1 VWSRGKSGDNIKRL
15 PIADKYLDSL
25 LCEFRT
31 SFTRKASFEWFV
43 VIVISFMLGSDCT
56 GVTSVIRKLVLNGK
70 HYESILHFFH
80 SSSWDINIL
89 WNKWGMI
96 VKKHAP
102 LIQVDGYTI
111 LAGDGIKQPK
121 EAKKMPGVKRHHQES
136 ENVSKSE
143 YIFGHLFGVIGALA
157 EKSGKMFCI
166 PLGAS
171 IQNGVNKIREWNQ
184 EKTTDLS
191 HVEQVVHMAGKCIAA
206 MDRSMIVLDR
216 LFLSVSALQ
225 ICLKYVTPTGE
236 WMLHLVTKAKKSA
249 VAYTDPTP
257 KAGKGRPRKKGESIK
272 LWGLFE
278 SCSAAFE
285 QVEVKIYGKTMTVSS
300 MTRTLLWGP
309 KLYQKLLFVWVVMDG
324 KKTILVSTHLGLS
337 AIQVIELYSWRFKIE
352 VQFKELRH
360 TIGGFAYRFWSK
372 CMPKL
377 NRFHPTKPDLLEQ
390 IQEPQEKQTIT
401 KTLKAIEGYVMLSCI
416 ALGIVQMMTLQY
428 GKQIKMS
435 SFLFLRTQTAEIPSE
450 LTMTRFLDKNI
461 FRVIEKYRHVGIY
474 QIIRNKQASNNSL
487 DYLDVS

>member
-1 VWSRGKSGDNIKRL
+1 MWKFLNDI
-15 PIADKYLDSL
+15 
-25 LCEFRT
+25 LCEFRIC
-31 SFTRKASFEWFV
+31 FTRKASYEWFV
-43 VIVISFMLGSDCT
+43 VSVISFMMGSDCT
-56 GVTSVIRKLVLNGK
+56 GVTSVIRKLVLNPK
-70 HYESILHFFH
+70 HDESILHFFH
-80 SSSWDINIL
+80 SSAWDIHIL
-89 WNKWGMI
+89 WNKWGRI

-102 LIQVDGYTI
+102 LIQVEGYTV

-184 EKTTDLS
+184 EQTAGLS
-191 HVEQVVHMAGKCIAA
+191 HVEQVVYMAGQCLAA
-206 MDRSMIVLDR
+206 MGKSMIVLDR

-225 ICLKYVTPTGE
+225 ICLQHVTPAGE
-236 WMLHLVTKAKKSA
+236 WMLHMVTKAKRSV
-249 VAYTDPTP
+249 VAYTDPTA

-272 LWGLFE
+272 LWDLFA

-285 QVEVKIYGKTMTVSS
+285 QVEVKIYGKTMTVGT

-309 KLYQKLLFVWVVMDG
+309 KLYQRLLFVWVVMDG

-337 AIQVIELYSWRFKIE
+337 AIQVIELYGWRFKIE

-377 NRFHPTKPDLLEQ
+377 NRFHPTKPDILEQ
-390 IQEPQEKQTIT
+390 IQDPQEKQTMT
-401 KTLKAIEGYVMLSCI
+401 KTLKAIEGYVMLACI
-416 ALGIVQMMTLQY
+416 ALGIVQIMTLNY
-428 GKQIKMS
+428 GMQIKMS
-435 SFLFLRTQTAEIPSE
+435 SFLFLRTQTSDIPSE

-461 FRVIEKYRHVGIY
+461 FRVIEKHRHFGIY
-474 QIIRNKQASNNSL
+474 QIIRNKQEDCHSIDDLDISKINDDFSNTA
-487 DYLDVS
+487 